1 MAPQT
6 LLWAVCPSGPSGEE
20 GGRSCP
26 KEQSHRLQF
35 LSTPGRSRKGEGWLQ
50 RMAGGLVLTAHSFS
64 GSRPFVVSS
73 WGGGGNR
80 FRQREQGQV
89 LKQHP
94 GSSARLVGTG
104 GVAVSP
110 PQWGLLCAGLAG
122 PRTSG
127 GGWADHIPVPVHLLK
142 TQDPKGNHT
151 LSFQTWP
158 GIPEPSGCSIIK
170 LHQSTL

>member
-1 MAPQT
+1 M
-6 LLWAVCPSGPSGEE
+6 
-20 GGRSCP
+20 
-26 KEQSHRLQF
+26 
-35 LSTPGRSRKGEGWLQ
+35 LSR
-50 RMAGGLVLTAHSFS
+50 H
-64 GSRPFVVSS
+64 
-73 WGGGGNR
+73 GGNR
-80 FRQREQGQV
+80 LRQREQGQV
-89 LKQHP
+89 LELHP

-104 GVAVSP
+104 GAAVSP

-158 GIPEPSGCSIIK
+158 GSPEPSGWGISQLYNQVSFFFSA
-170 LHQSTL
+170 LHTFSYAFTYVSHSVTQETNTADGLGK